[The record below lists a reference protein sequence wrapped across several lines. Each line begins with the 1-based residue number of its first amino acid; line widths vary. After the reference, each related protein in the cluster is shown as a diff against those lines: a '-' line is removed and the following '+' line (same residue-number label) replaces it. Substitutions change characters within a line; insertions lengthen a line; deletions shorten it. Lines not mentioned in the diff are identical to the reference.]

1 KAEINDKVYQPG
13 RANPVNFGREGDL
26 LLFIQKI
33 RDEAHRFAI
42 SFHRI
47 RRSKKSIR
55 SILDT
60 VPGIGKKRKEIL
72 LKHFGSIDKI
82 RQATIEELVSLPG
95 IDRKIAEALK
105 KKHVPVVGL
114 QFTVDKDKK

>member
-1 KAEINDKVYQPG
+1 
-13 RANPVNFGREGDL
+13 
-26 LLFIQKI
+26 FIQKI

-42 SFHRI
+42 SFHRK
-47 RRSKKSIR
+47 RRDMKSIH

-82 RQATIEELVSLPG
+82 RQAAIEELVSLPG

-105 KKHVPVVGL
+105 L
-114 QFTVDKDKK
+114 NIDD